1 MFITFEGIDGSGK
14 STHIKRLADFLE
26 KKGQKVMMI
35 REPGGTV
42 LSEKIR
48 NILLSHEIEINPYSE
63 LLLFEAARAQ
73 LVSDVIVPGIN
84 DGFWVIADRFFDSTL
99 AYQGYG
105 RKIDHFIV
113 NRLNAFASG
122 GLVPDITFYLQIPL
136 EVSAKRTGERPK
148 DRMECSGD
156 EFNSLIHKGFEEI
169 ALNNP
174 ERVITIDSSK
184 SEEVTFNQ
192 IIQELNSR
200 NLI

>member
-1 MFITFEGIDGSGK
+1 MFITFEGIDGCGK
-14 STHIKRLADFLE
+14 STHIRRLAEYLE
-26 KKGQKVMMI
+26 TNGQKVLMI

-48 NILLSHEIEINPYSE
+48 SILLSHEIEINPNSE

-73 LVSDVIVPGIN
+73 LVAEVIVPGIN
-84 DGFWVIADRFFDSTL
+84 EGFWVIADRFFDSTL

-113 NRLNAFASG
+113 NRLNAFATG
-122 GLVPDITFYLQIPL
+122 GLIPDLTFYLQIPL
-136 EVSAKRTGERPK
+136 EISAQRTGEREK

-169 ALNNP
+169 AISNP
-174 ERVITIDSSK
+174 ERVIVIDSSE
-184 SEEVTFNQ
+184 SEESTFNQ
-192 IIQELNSR
+192 IIKEIKKR
-200 NLI
+200 NII

>member
-14 STHIKRLADFLE
+14 STHIRRLSEYLE
-26 KKGQKVMMI
+26 KNGKKVLQI
-35 REPGGTV
+35 REPGGTE

-48 NILLSHEIEINPYSE
+48 TILLSHEIIINPNAE

-73 LVSDVIVPGIN
+73 LVADVIVPSIN

-113 NRLNAFASG
+113 NRLNAFATG

-136 EVSAKRTGERPK
+136 EISAHRTGHREK

-156 EFNSLIHKGFEEI
+156 EFNALIYQGFEEI
-169 ALNNP
+169 ASSNP
-174 ERVITIDSSK
+174 ERVIVIDSSE
-184 SEEVTFNQ
+184 SEESTFNK
-192 IIQELNSR
+192 IINEINKR
-200 NLI
+200 NIL